1 MSLKERWYRYLE
13 EQERFWRVCL
23 GVARSKPHLRAE
35 DVETEA
41 IDVMIGLGPE
51 PRQTIYHDPYRRL
64 STVLGETAMQA
75 IYHYLESRHNVGT
88 NGPALK
94 REEFRIILR
103 KIMGDRVTSM
113 LEEKLISI

>member
-1 MSLKERWYRYLE
+1 MSLKERWCRYLE

-23 GVARSKPHLRAE
+23 GVARSKPHLCAE

-51 PRQTIYHDPYRRL
+51 PRQTIYYDPLRHL
-64 STVLGETAMQA
+64 SMVLGETVMQV
-75 IYHYLESRHNVGT
+75 IYHYLESRHNVEM
-88 NGPALK
+88 NDDALK

-103 KIMGDRVTSM
+103 KIMGDRVTSK